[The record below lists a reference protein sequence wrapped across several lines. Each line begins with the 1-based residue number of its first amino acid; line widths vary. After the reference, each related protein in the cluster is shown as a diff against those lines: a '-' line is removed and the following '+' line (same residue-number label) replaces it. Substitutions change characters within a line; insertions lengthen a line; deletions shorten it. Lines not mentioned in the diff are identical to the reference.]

1 MAKPPRPSPR
11 PCAGS
16 KARCI
21 PPCGSSGG
29 ARVPRVHA
37 KSKAS
42 TSELHPASLQLP
54 SEGDPRRWA
63 CPCPTAAAGGWG
75 WGGECTRPHFPD
87 IQRFLG
93 LVLTPWP
100 EAAQRPGY
108 TQRVLWASPPGLA
121 PCNSWRMRKA
131 GVGGCVCV
139 RAPERWQHLAPAD
152 PPFGEAVGPEPYLK
166 LWADGGGGGER
177 EEEVPGACTTFV
189 SPTCTRVRPGS
200 PLQGCP
206 TNVAGCCVGPI
217 RGGSSNSQR

>member
-166 LWADGGGGGER
+166 LWADGGGGG
-177 EEEVPGACTTFV
+177 
-189 SPTCTRVRPGS
+189 
-200 PLQGCP
+200 
-206 TNVAGCCVGPI
+206 AG
-217 RGGSSNSQR
+217 GGSAWCLHHVCVTNMHPRSPWLPTARLPNQRGRLLRRPHPWGLQ